1 MEKII
6 DKTDFSKDE
15 SSFVLE
21 WYDPK
26 RFSAEVL
33 REEFESKYEAFFKT
47 DFHIKP
53 EFTVPESN
61 DQLGI
66 HCHTLDKDRVLEIL
80 DKIDVKMLNP
90 VKNDLVPL
98 YHASLNLLLR
108 LWRAFLIQFHRQTKV
123 TFFSGETS
131 GSPV

>member
-1 MEKII
+1 M
-6 DKTDFSKDE
+6 
-15 SSFVLE
+15 VH
-21 WYDPK
+21 PK

-90 VKNDLVPL
+90 
-98 YHASLNLLLR
+98 S
-108 LWRAFLIQFHRQTKV
+108 
-123 TFFSGETS
+123 
-131 GSPV
+131 

>member
-15 SSFVLE
+15 SKFVLE
-21 WYDPK
+21 WYEPK

-47 DFHIKP
+47 DFHVKP

-66 HCHTLDKDRVLEIL
+66 HCHTLDIVRVLKIL
-80 DKIDVKMLNP
+80 DKIDEPMLNP
-90 VKNDLVPL
+90 IKNQLVTPL
-98 YHASLNLLLR
+98 SC
-108 LWRAFLIQFHRQTKV
+108 
-123 TFFSGETS
+123 FS
-131 GSPV
+131 